1 MLRRITQ
8 PALRSGWLRAS
19 VLGANDGILAT
30 AGLLIGVAAADFSR
44 TVVLAVG
51 VAGLVAGAL
60 SMATGEYVSVS
71 SLADAERADLA
82 RESRELAADPAGEH
96 AELAAIYEE
105 RGVEPAL
112 AAQVAHQLMDHDALG
127 AHARD
132 ELGLSDVMR
141 ARPLQ
146 AAMASATSFAVGAT
160 LPLITVVLAPDG
172 MQAWIAAG
180 TSLAL
185 LAALGAFGAW
195 IGGAPMATAAVRVS
209 LWGAVAMTITW
220 IVGSLVGV
228 AV

>member
-1 MLRRITQ
+1 LRRISQ

-19 VLGANDGILAT
+19 VLGANDGILST

-44 TVVLAVG
+44 TIVLAVG

-60 SMATGEYVSVS
+60 SMASGEYVSVS
-71 SLADAERADLA
+71 SLADAERADLE
-82 RESRELAADPAGEH
+82 RESRELADDPAGEH
-96 AELAAIYEE
+96 AELSAIYEE

-112 AAQVAHQLMDHDALG
+112 AAQVAHQLMNHDALG

-132 ELGLSDVMR
+132 ELGLSEVMR

-160 LPLITVVLAPDG
+160 LPLITVILAPDG

-180 TSLAL
+180 TSLAF